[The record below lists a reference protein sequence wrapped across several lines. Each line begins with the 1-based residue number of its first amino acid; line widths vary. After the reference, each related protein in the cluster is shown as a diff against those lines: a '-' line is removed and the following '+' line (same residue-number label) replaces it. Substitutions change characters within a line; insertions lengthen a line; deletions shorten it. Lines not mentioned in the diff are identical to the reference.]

1 MAAPE
6 TFEAATAITPL
17 SSHTYSAHLQ
27 LSWCIG
33 TVPHGGYVT
42 SIFHTVATTHLAR
55 THPSLHNGAA
65 SPITIHLTFL
75 RRTEAG
81 PATFSVVDTKLGSRT
96 STLHIT
102 LSQRDPD
109 GAVRDE
115 VAGYITVS
123 NFAAEEGPSL
133 TTSYELHP
141 APARGS
147 LSAPRASSSSS
158 AGTARQQTVD
168 LAKLARDGEDGQW
181 REFEMAFGAVRKAA
195 GHVQFFTSQTAQ
207 AQPGLV
213 EQWVRFRPYGKLG
226 RWTDASLGY
235 LVDMFP
241 LMLQNFDKRP
251 WEGGS
256 GSGDGDGDGG
266 AGAGKA
272 GGKAPAS
279 WYPTV
284 LLNVDFKKK
293 LPAEGVEWLYS
304 RVQMRVMKNGR
315 MDLDLVLLDE
325 MGEVVALSNH
335 VALVVS
341 AQRNYKSRTGK
352 GKGNGSGNGGAQSKI

>member
-1 MAAPE
+1 MATPE

-17 SSHTYSAHLQ
+17 SSHTYSAHLH
-27 LSWCIG
+27 LTWCIG

-42 SIFHTVATTHLAR
+42 SIFHTVATTHLAH
-55 THPSLHNGAA
+55 THPTLHNGAA

-123 NFAAEEGPSL
+123 NFAGEEGPSL

-147 LSAPRASSSSS
+147 LPAPRALSS
-158 AGTARQQTVD
+158 GTARQQTVD

-195 GHVQFFTSQTAQ
+195 GHVQFFTSRTR
-207 AQPGLV
+207 QPGLV

-241 LMLQNFDKRP
+241 LMLENFDERP
-251 WEGGS
+251 WEEGRGS
-256 GSGDGDGDGG
+256 GSGNGNGNGG
-266 AGAGKA
+266 KGKVEK
-272 GGKAPAS
+272 KAPAS

-304 RVQMRVMKNGR
+304 RVQMKVMKNGR

-341 AQRNYKSRTGK
+341 AQRNKQPRTGK
-352 GKGNGSGNGGAQSKI
+352 GKGNGNGNGAAQSKI